1 MLMRSIAVLTVA
13 VVSLAVRAQSTRP
26 DSEPAGGLLAGPAV
40 SDDDRGEP
48 GMQFGGGLRG
58 RRVPAVPP
66 RAWFFILGE
75 LELSDEQRREV
86 EVIMRELRAERQAY
100 RLAHGERI
108 RELRREIEDGRTAG
122 RDVPRQRREELDR
135 LRALGPRVADY
146 QERIWWLL
154 DDRQQERMRA
164 AIAQIRRRQAERRA
178 ERGEGMR
185 AGPRVD
191 ERDPSA
197 VGLDEMARRRLA
209 FLRARQSRR
218 LRAANRQ

>member
-1 MLMRSIAVLTVA
+1 MPMRLIAAVLTVA
-13 VVSLAVRAQSTRP
+13 VASWAVRAQSTRP
-26 DSEPAGGLLAGPAV
+26 DPEPSGDLLAGPAV

-48 GMQFGGGLRG
+48 GMPVGRG
-58 RRVPAVPP
+58 RRVPEVPP
-66 RAWFFILGE
+66 RVWFSMLGE

-86 EVIMRELRAERQAY
+86 AVIMRELRAERRAY

-108 RELRREIEDGRTAG
+108 QQLRREIGDGRTAD
-122 RDVPRQRREELDR
+122 RDVPRPRLEELNR

-164 AIAQIRRRQAERRA
+164 ALAEIRRRRA
-178 ERGEGMR
+178 ERRLEQGDGMMVE
-185 AGPRVD
+185 PQVD
-191 ERDPSA
+191 RSEPSA
-197 VGLDEMARRRLA
+197 AGLDEMGRRRLA

-218 LRAANRQ
+218 RRAANPP

>member
-1 MLMRSIAVLTVA
+1 MPMRLIGAVLTVA
-13 VVSLAVRAQSTRP
+13 VASWAVRAQSTRP
-26 DSEPAGGLLAGPAV
+26 DPEPSGDLLAGPAV

-48 GMQFGGGLRG
+48 GMPVGRG

-66 RAWFFILGE
+66 RAWFSILGE

-108 RELRREIEDGRTAG
+108 QELRREIQDGRTAD
-122 RDVPRQRREELDR
+122 RDVPRQPREELDR
-135 LRALGPRVADY
+135 LAALGPRVADY

-164 AIAQIRRRQAERRA
+164 AIAEIRRRRAERRA

-197 VGLDEMARRRLA
+197 VGLDEMARRRLD
-209 FLRARQSRR
+209 FLRARQSQRR
-218 LRAANRQ
+218 RAANPQ